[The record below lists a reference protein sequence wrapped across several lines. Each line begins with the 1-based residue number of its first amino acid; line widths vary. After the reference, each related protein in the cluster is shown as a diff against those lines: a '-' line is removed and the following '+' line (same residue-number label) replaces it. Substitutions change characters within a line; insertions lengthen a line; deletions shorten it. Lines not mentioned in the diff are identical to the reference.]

1 MVSKEVEFLVGIAPV
16 LVNLHEGLEI
26 DGLSKE
32 LLEGL
37 ASLGCHLLERLTL
50 VPDDDA
56 FLRITLH
63 VNHGI
68 DMDVMFVF
76 LETLHT
82 HLY

>member
-1 MVSKEVEFLVGIAPV
+1 MVTKEIEFLVGIAPV
-16 LVNLHEGLEI
+16 LVNFHEGFEI

-32 LLEGL
+32 LFKGF
-37 ASLGCHLLERLTL
+37 ASLGCHLLERLAL
-50 VPDDDA
+50 MPDDDA

-63 VNHGI
+63 VYHGI
-68 DMDVMFVF
+68 DMDVVVVF